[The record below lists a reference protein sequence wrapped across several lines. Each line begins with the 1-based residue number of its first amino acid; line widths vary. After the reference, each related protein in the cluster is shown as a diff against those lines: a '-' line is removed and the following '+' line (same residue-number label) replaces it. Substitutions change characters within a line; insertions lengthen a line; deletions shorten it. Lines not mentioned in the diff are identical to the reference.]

1 LCLSVFGVWF
11 ESVQRKAVSYPPEI
25 FDRENVAMDITLG
38 RAKVPLSNHVGPDQ
52 FLDLPN
58 AVVISKEEVRVAWE
72 LAYAE
77 LTDKLTALGQCG
89 TLYLVFGLQGSGK
102 STWIQSNAERL
113 GPQVVFLD
121 GPLPSQRRRARAI
134 AIAKAVG
141 CKCVGVWIDTPYAV
155 AIERNALRP
164 GLACIPKA
172 AVLHVLGELEPP
184 TLAEGFSEVLHVTS
198 VAGQD

>member
-1 LCLSVFGVWF
+1 M
-11 ESVQRKAVSYPPEI
+11 E
-25 FDRENVAMDITLG
+25 ITLG
-38 RAKVPLSNHVGPDQ
+38 RARIPLPNHVGPDH

-58 AVVISKEEVRVAWE
+58 AVEVSKEQVQEAWE

-102 STWIQSNAERL
+102 STWIQRNAERL
-113 GPQVVFLD
+113 GPHAIFLD

-134 AIAKAVG
+134 AIAKAAG
-141 CKCVGVWIDTPYAV
+141 CKCLGVWIDTPYEV
-155 AIERNALRP
+155 AIERNAVRP

-172 AVLHVLGELEPP
+172 AIRHVLGELEPP

-198 VAGQD
+198 AAGQHQPITKAIYRGQ